1 MQLCD
6 KLILRKMCGDVRFA
20 KLLAMLWLCQV
31 SCRKSATY
39 EHYRIGPHLNTSIH
53 SPTTKYYTLQ
63 YSIVQHK
70 KYRV

>member
-31 SCRKSATY
+31 RCRKSATY
-39 EHYRIGPHLNTSIH
+39 ERYRIGPHFHTSQ
-53 SPTTKYYTLQ
+53 YTVLQ
-63 YSIVQHK
+63 QSTIQYCTA
-70 KYRV
+70 